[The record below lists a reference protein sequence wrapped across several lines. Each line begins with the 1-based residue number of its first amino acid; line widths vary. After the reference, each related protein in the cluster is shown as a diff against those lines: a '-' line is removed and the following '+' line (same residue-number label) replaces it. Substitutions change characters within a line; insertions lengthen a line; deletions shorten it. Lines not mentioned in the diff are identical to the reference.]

1 MICSKIVNFDRKEAS
16 LTSKWSRILPTV
28 QWCYQNLSN
37 FTIQQCTTSP
47 KTWYRH
53 TYIHR
58 HTHIHRDFKRLIER
72 GCPRLKWKQLQYRNF
87 ATPGSIL
94 DSQLSWKSGKFQLAR
109 WNHRVAKLCG
119 EPHPPT
125 RPPNHPPTAL
135 LEFVNKE
142 WLINVFRLSFA
153 CL

>member
-47 KTWYRH
+47 KTCYRH

-58 HTHIHRDFKRLIER
+58 HTHIHRDKATHRARLPSLKMKAVTISQF
-72 GCPRLKWKQLQYRNF
+72 CHTRLHLRFSTKLKIWQVPACKMEPQ
-87 ATPGSIL
+87 
-94 DSQLSWKSGKFQLAR
+94 SGKIMWRTPPTHPAT
-109 WNHRVAKLCG
+109 
-119 EPHPPT
+119 HPPT
-125 RPPNHPPTAL
+125 NGLT
-135 LEFVNKE
+135 
-142 WLINVFRLSFA
+142 
-153 CL
+153 